1 MNMPTTY
8 IEEFETSLLT
18 LFSRVPGFME
28 GKADSA
34 LSNPCFM
41 TSPSDFT
48 TFEFPISN
56 YFNFQNLLEVVAI
69 KRKNCRDG
77 SRHYIYMKSLW
88 REGSRNGF
96 VAKSEPRQT
105 FFWLLPPIG
114 SRTWH

>member
-1 MNMPTTY
+1 MPITF

-18 LFSRVPGFME
+18 LFGRVPGFME

-56 YFNFQNLLEVVAI
+56 YFNFQNFV
-69 KRKNCRDG
+69 RSRRD
-77 SRHYIYMKSLW
+77 
-88 REGSRNGF
+88 
-96 VAKSEPRQT
+96 
-105 FFWLLPPIG
+105 
-114 SRTWH
+114 